1 MIWLGCLCG
10 SVGRATDLKAGGCG
24 FESLTDIWEQDLVD
38 QKAPLVVVRAPVVDQ
53 EAFLVVVH
61 ESGLGL
67 HSVFATLAHSSTT
80 HLRMSCSSGGTS
92 VIRVHTLAHSSTTH
106 LCLALQVVHQLFEY
120 TLWLIVAPLI
130 YVLLFRWYISYS
142 STHSGS

>member
-1 MIWLGCLCG
+1 M
-10 SVGRATDLKAGGCG
+10 DD
-24 FESLTDIWEQDLVD
+24 ESLTDIWEQDLVD
-38 QKAPLVVVRAPVVDQ
+38 QKAPLVVVRDPVVDQ

-67 HSVFATLAHSSTT
+67 HSVFATLAHCSTT
-80 HLRMSCSSGGTS
+80 R
-92 VIRVHTLAHSSTTH
+92 

-130 YVLLFRWYISYS
+130 YVLLFR
-142 STHSGS
+142 